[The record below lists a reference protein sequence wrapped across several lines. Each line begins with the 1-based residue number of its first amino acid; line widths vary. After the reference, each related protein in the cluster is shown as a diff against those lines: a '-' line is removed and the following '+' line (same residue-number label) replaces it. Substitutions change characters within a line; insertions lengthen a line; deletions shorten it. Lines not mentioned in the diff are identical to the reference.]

1 LININVKIHEEHKM
15 NSKKEE
21 NEAHVIKISAKTSP
35 KSAAGS
41 LATVLAEHGYA
52 EMIAIGAASVNQAVK
67 AIAIARGFVAPA
79 GVDLVC
85 VPAFET
91 TTIEGNEK
99 TRMRFKVSER

>member
-1 LININVKIHEEHKM
+1 MASEETL
-15 NSKKEE
+15 
-21 NEAHVIKISAKTSP
+21 NEKHIIKVSAKTSP

-41 LATVLAEHGYA
+41 LATVLSEFGHA

-79 GVDLVC
+79 GIDLVC

-91 TTIEGNEK
+91 TKIEGNEK
-99 TRMRFKVSER
+99 TRMRFKINER